1 MSEDVVCWL
10 DFLRLVLVYTVRE
23 LSTRLA
29 RLIEIGRRQLYC
41 FGQLFGI
48 DSGRRP
54 VDLRSIAA
62 PQELERFVLAQD
74 PRLGL
79 GWCEAV

>member
-1 MSEDVVCWL
+1 MSEDVVFWL
-10 DFLRLVLVYTVRE
+10 DFLCLVLVYTVRE

-29 RLIEIGRRQLYC
+29 RLIEIGRRQPYR

-62 PQELERFVLAQD
+62 PQHLELFVLAQD

-79 GWCEAV
+79 WLV